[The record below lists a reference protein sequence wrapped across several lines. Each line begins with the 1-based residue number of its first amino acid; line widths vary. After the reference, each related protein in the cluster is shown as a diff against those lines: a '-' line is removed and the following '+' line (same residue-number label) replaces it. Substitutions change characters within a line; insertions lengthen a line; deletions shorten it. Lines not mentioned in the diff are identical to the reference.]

1 MVKSVNKDGSISR
14 MAHQERL
21 EVRRVRHGRGR
32 GEAARPA
39 RGDEPRI
46 ALRGGR
52 ALTRAMAP
60 TLDHVAVSRSPASAP
75 PCEGPRAR
83 LSATWARPSSCRQP
97 ASMLPKEHRD
107 STSAGLARAA
117 NGSLY
122 VLTRRALRSTRHG
135 GRRSARRRRTRWR
148 RRR

>member
-1 MVKSVNKDGSISR
+1 MSQRDGHGARRDSEDDDMRVKSTTAFRAHADARAKRVTGQAVAAARFMAKSVNKDGSIS

-52 ALTRAMAP
+52 ALTPAAP
-60 TLDHVAVSRSPASAP
+60 AVRPNAHNT
-75 PCEGPRAR
+75 R
-83 LSATWARPSSCRQP
+83 LRQLF
-97 ASMLPKEHRD
+97 ALHFPKR
-107 STSAGLARAA
+107 
-117 NGSLY
+117 
-122 VLTRRALRSTRHG
+122 
-135 GRRSARRRRTRWR
+135 
-148 RRR
+148 